1 MSELVTDEIWTAA
14 EEAMMAIC
22 DTHEDD
28 ACACPS
34 DEYARAILEAAAPLI
49 ARNALNK
56 AADEMPAREL
66 AISEPVRMRVQ
77 QQLRAWAEGKR

>member
-1 MSELVTDEIWTAA
+1 MSDYTPTTDEMRRAWSFWTTAPTR
-14 EEAMMAIC
+14 EEA
-22 DTHEDD
+22 D
-28 ACACPS
+28 AESGRWLAQH
-34 DEYARAILEAAAPLI
+34 DAEVARD
-49 ARNALNK
+49 ALNK